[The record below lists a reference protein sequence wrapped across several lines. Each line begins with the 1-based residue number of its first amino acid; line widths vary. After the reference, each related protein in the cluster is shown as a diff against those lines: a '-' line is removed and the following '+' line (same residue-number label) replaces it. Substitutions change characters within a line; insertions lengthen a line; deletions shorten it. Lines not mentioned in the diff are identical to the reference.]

1 MFYLK
6 NFQLVKTLN
15 ESIEKQK
22 TILLNNHSFDEHS
35 VDSNAKSNKSP
46 FSFQKTKPTQ
56 VAAAPKSLPAP
67 PHSLK
72 LNNVRFNQTNFL
84 KNQHQQQAEFHSNY
98 SNKAKYSM
106 AKDPTHSSP
115 LQQNTFSKA
124 TLDNRPKQLIITGV
138 ENIQEKEAIL
148 NFVNAIGCQVEN
160 ASEAQQ
166 NETTLLYS
174 FIISFFTR
182 KDAEIVSFI
191 INTN

>member
-1 MFYLK
+1 
-6 NFQLVKTLN
+6 
-15 ESIEKQK
+15 
-22 TILLNNHSFDEHS
+22 
-35 VDSNAKSNKSP
+35 
-46 FSFQKTKPTQ
+46 
-56 VAAAPKSLPAP
+56 
-67 PHSLK
+67 
-72 LNNVRFNQTNFL
+72 
-84 KNQHQQQAEFHSNY
+84 
-98 SNKAKYSM
+98 M